1 MSSLGAEIFDR
12 FIQREKFKEIKQME
26 AKILKKQQDYIY
38 KILPA
43 EKTITD
49 RESIKYI
56 QDRTNLDEE
65 TIVNGLNNLIK
76 KSKVI
81 SVYDKYQNVY
91 VIRIRIS

>member
-1 MSSLGAEIFDR
+1 MSGLGADIFDR

-26 AKILKKQQDYIY
+26 DYIY

-56 QDRTNLDEE
+56 QDRTNWDEE

-91 VIRIRIS
+91 VTKNPC

>member
-1 MSSLGAEIFDR
+1 MKIS
-12 FIQREKFKEIKQME
+12 EIKQIE
-26 AKILKKQQDYIY
+26 AKIPKKQQDYIY

-56 QDRTNLDEE
+56 QDRTNWDEE
-65 TIVNGLNNLIK
+65 TIVNGLNNDK